1 MNFQNPTFYCLVFY
15 LEIVMLFRYV
25 ASFSFKFHHHFHG
38 GTKSLSPFVE
48 SGISA
53 VQKRYFSTSNDTHND
68 ITVDNDDKKRRGSSP
83 LRLSVEEIEASLGP
97 NRKIVT
103 KPFSWKELT
112 EIVKFGD
119 PTMHSRSLQ
128 VQEEYIFHVKEVKQ
142 EWKSMNDYILYSKF
156 NFQSVVQNDGK
167 KCAKPTLEE
176 ARSKGIVMTRLL
188 LNEFPYYCEDGIE
201 HYCLWKLGGPI
212 NKIEIENAL
221 DDLRNMKDANGTL
234 EDVLYW
240 VNPKHLQ
247 SIPDIDHAHF
257 LCLRGTQHTCS
268 RKDL

>member
-1 MNFQNPTFYCLVFY
+1 
-15 LEIVMLFRYV
+15 MLFRSRYV
-25 ASFSFKFHHHFHG
+25 ASFSSKLHHQYA
-38 GTKSLSPFVE
+38 KQSLSIPFAE
-48 SGISA
+48 SRQYH
-53 VQKRYFSTSNDTHND
+53 VRQKRLFVKD
-68 ITVDNDDKKRRGSSP
+68 IRKDGMVGDGNKKADYPP

-97 NRKIVT
+97 DRKIVS
-103 KPFSWKELT
+103 KPFSWKDLT

-128 VQEEYIFHVKEVKQ
+128 VQEAYIFHVKEVKQ
-142 EWKSMNDYILYSKF
+142 EWRSVNDFILCSKF
-156 NFQSVVQNDGK
+156 NFQSDTLEDGR

-176 ARSKGIVMTRLL
+176 SRAKGIVMTRLL
-188 LNEFPYYCEDGIE
+188 LNEFPYYCEEGIE

-212 NKIEIENAL
+212 NDIEIENAL
-221 DDLRNMKDANGTL
+221 DDLRNMEDTSGKL

-257 LCLRGTQHTCS
+257 LCLRGAQE
-268 RKDL
+268 